1 MERGLFYFVL
11 CLHFVCMLAYN
22 LSSTLR
28 GYHQLMGERTGPYYL
43 QVIQRAAATITSSG
57 TVRYPARYA
66 GTATGYGFFAPQVGS
81 SFRLEVSVPD
91 GLGVSRR
98 VTAMPAFKRA
108 HSQIR
113 YSSLLNNHM
122 QHLLHD
128 DTAGTAGPTLA
139 NRRARAI
146 AHCLAQRLAPWS
158 WRSSFTQVRC
168 EVFVYGTPRLWPRE
182 KPHLYRML
190 VYRHDINHFTVP

>member
-1 MERGLFYFVL
+1 MDRGLFYFAIS
-11 CLHFVCMLAYN
+11 LHFACMLAYN
-22 LSSTLR
+22 LRSTLR
-28 GYHQLMGERTGPYYL
+28 GYSQLVEEQTDPYYL
-43 QVIQRAAATITSSG
+43 QVINRAATALTSSEI
-57 TVRYPARYA
+57 TRCLARYA

-91 GLGVSRR
+91 GLGISRR
-98 VTAMPAFKRA
+98 VTAMPAFQHA

-128 DTAGTAGPTLA
+128 DTSGTPGPTLA
-139 NRRARAI
+139 NRRAQAI

-158 WRSSFTQVRC
+158 WRSSPGRLRC
-168 EVFVYGTPRLWPRE
+168 EVFVYSTPRLWPRE
-182 KPHLYRML
+182 QQHLYRTL
-190 VYRHDINHFTVP
+190 VYHHDIDHFTAP

>member
-22 LSSTLR
+22 LNSTLR
-28 GYHQLMGERTGPYYL
+28 GYHQLMEERTGPYYF
-43 QVIQRAAATITSSG
+43 QGIQRAAATITSSG
-57 TVRYPARYA
+57 ATRYLARYA

-81 SFRLEVSVPD
+81 SFRLEVSVRD

-98 VTAMPAFKRA
+98 VTAMPKFKHA

-128 DTAGTAGPTLA
+128 DVAGMARPPLS

-146 AHCLAQRLAPWS
+146 AHCLAQRLAIWGR
-158 WRSSFTQVRC
+158 RSSSTWVRC

-182 KPHLYRML
+182 KQRPYRAL
-190 VYRHDINHFTVP
+190 VYRHDIDHFTVP